1 MRPLFPPWSNTVIR
15 LVLIVLQGGAAGGLL
30 LLLLYKRTPLAT
42 LQHEPVTQ
50 PIEFDHRHHVA
61 DDGIDCRYCH
71 NTVETSSSAGY
82 PATSVCMN
90 CHAQIWNQSPYLDL
104 VRKAYF
110 SGQPI
115 VWKKVHQL
123 PDFVFFNHSIHVAKG
138 VGCVT
143 CHGRVDQMPEIRQGP
158 TMQMGWCLDCHRNPS
173 PNLRPHQYI
182 TTMISTE
189 EGREKYGWPAI
200 EGVGNDSGANMAQYP
215 NKMTDVHSRTSCTTC
230 HR

>member
-1 MRPLFPPWSNTVIR
+1 MRPLFPPWSNTVFR
-15 LVLIVLQGGAAGGLL
+15 LVLALLAGGAGGGLL
-30 LLLLYKRTPLAT
+30 TLLLYKRTPLAT

-50 PIEFDHRHHVA
+50 PIEFDHRHHVN

-71 NTVETSSSAGY
+71 NTVETASSAGY

-110 SGQPI
+110 SGEAIP
-115 VWKKVHQL
+115 WKKVHRL
-123 PDFVFFNHSIHVAKG
+123 PDFVYFNHSIHVAKG
-138 VGCVT
+138 VGCIT
-143 CHGRVDQMPEIRQGP
+143 CHGRVDQMAEIRQGP
-158 TMQMGWCLDCHRNPS
+158 NMQMSWCLDCHRNPS
-173 PNLRPHQYI
+173 PNLRPTKYI
-182 TTMISTE
+182 TTMIETE

-200 EGVGNDSGANMAQYP
+200 EGKATESGDNTAQSP
-215 NKMTDVHSRTSCTTC
+215 TAMNDVHSRTSCTTC

>member
-1 MRPLFPPWSNTVIR
+1 MRPLFPPWSNTVFR
-15 LVLIVLQGGAAGGLL
+15 VVLALLAGGAGGGLL
-30 LLLLYKRTPLAT
+30 TLLLYKRTPLAT

-90 CHAQIWNQSPYLDL
+90 CHAQVWNQSPYLDL
-104 VRKAYF
+104 VRNAYF
-110 SGQPI
+110 SGRPI
-115 VWKKVHQL
+115 EWKKVHQL

-143 CHGRVDQMPEIRQGP
+143 CHGRVDEMAEIRQGP
-158 TMQMGWCLDCHRNPS
+158 NMQMSWCLDCHRNPG
-173 PNLRPHQYI
+173 PNLRPQKYI
-182 TTMISTE
+182 TSME
-189 EGREKYGWPAI
+189 EHVPGQGEIPAKAS
-200 EGVGNDSGANMAQYP
+200 ESGDPTAQDP
-215 NKMTDVHSRTSCTTC
+215 TAMNDVHSRTSCTTC

>member
-1 MRPLFPPWSNTVIR
+1 MRPLFPPWSNTVFR
-15 LVLIVLQGGAAGGLL
+15 LVLIVVQGALVGGLL
-30 LLLLYKRTPLAT
+30 TLLLYKRTPLST

-50 PIEFDHRHHVA
+50 PIQFDHRHHVS

-82 PATSVCMN
+82 PAVSVCMN
-90 CHAQIWNQSPYLDL
+90 CHAQIWNQSPYLDF

-115 VWKKVHQL
+115 EWKKVHRL
-123 PDFVFFNHSIHVAKG
+123 PDFVYFNHSIHVAKG

-143 CHGRVDQMPEIRQGP
+143 CHGRVDEMPEIRQGP

-200 EGVGNDSGANMAQYP
+200 EGTGNDSGANSAQDP